1 MDIIYCGKFAFQL
14 SLYNSTIRLDLKKN
28 NSEVF
33 LLNERE
39 RIKFGDRAIETSE
52 ERERERQ
59 RNSERETET
68 ERIN

>member
-1 MDIIYCGKFAFQL
+1 MKWILFFVENLHSNCRC
-14 SLYNSTIRLDLKKN
+14 TIRLDLKKN

-39 RIKFGDRAIETSE
+39 RIKFGDRAIETCE